1 MRRAGPLL
9 TILTAAALA
18 GCGAAQGGDSTPT
31 VTPAS
36 AGTCADVVRE
46 GSTVTD
52 ALIDHGCTDGNG
64 TKRVGK
70 VTRCENGQRLWEMDG
85 LIGLSGKPM
94 LAENA
99 KSGDGLTARVLNE
112 TACRL

>member
-1 MRRAGPLL
+1 MRRVGPLFA
-9 TILTAAALA
+9 ILTAATLT
-18 GCGAAQGGDSTPT
+18 GCGATPGGDSPTT

-46 GSTVTD
+46 GSTITD
-52 ALIDHGCTDGNG
+52 ALIDHGCTDVNG

-94 LAENA
+94 LTANA

-112 TACRL
+112 TACKL